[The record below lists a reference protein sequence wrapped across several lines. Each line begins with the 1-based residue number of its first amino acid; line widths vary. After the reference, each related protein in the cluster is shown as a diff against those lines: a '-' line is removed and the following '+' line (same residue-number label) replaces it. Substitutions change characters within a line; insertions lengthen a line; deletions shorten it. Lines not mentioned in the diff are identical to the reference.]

1 MSALARPTAADIRA
15 EWQGWALST
24 LPADRPAAEAAI
36 SELYAL
42 IGQDPPRFVW
52 VDSPAAALKLVP
64 KGIPLRHGPGWSVP
78 QLLAHSAATLRK
90 ALDRRLG
97 QLRVREDPLNAEV
110 RDPLRDLVW
119 DGICTQV
126 RLALPLTD
134 VLTWY
139 GQHETHW
146 IAHYDAWRRI
156 GGRTYRELDWQL
168 DLWAA
173 LTRSCGWWWPLDD
186 RCVISER
193 PVSVRVEDRVLHSAT
208 GPAITWAD
216 GWSVHSW
223 RGLRVPGWVI
233 TGPTPELIGQEPNI
247 EVRRCAI
254 ERIGWDSYITQAG
267 LELIGVAPDPGNPGF
282 DLHLYDLP
290 GKVMGR
296 PARVLLAVNGSLERD
311 GQRRRYGL
319 GVPGHLDDPVAAAAW
334 TYGLSADHY
343 SQLAR
348 RT

>member
-1 MSALARPTAADIRA
+1 M
-15 EWQGWALST
+15 ST

-52 VDSPAAALKLVP
+52 VDSPAAALELVP
-64 KGIPLRHGPGWSVP
+64 TGIPFQDLTGRSVP
-78 QLLAHSAATLRK
+78 HRLANYVSALRT
-90 ALDRRLG
+90 ALDRRVG
-97 QLRVREDPLNAEV
+97 RLRLPENPLDTEI
-110 RDPLRDLVW
+110 RDPLRTLVR

-126 RLALPLTD
+126 RLALPAISA
-134 VLTWY
+134 LTWY
-139 GQHETHW
+139 GQHEAHW
-146 IAHYDAWRRI
+146 VAHYDAWRRI
-156 GGRTYRELDWQL
+156 GGRTYLELGWQL
-168 DLWAA
+168 DLWAV
-173 LTRSCGWWWPLDD
+173 LVRSCGWWWPLDD
-186 RCVISER
+186 QCVIAER
-193 PVSVRVEDRVLHSAT
+193 PVSVRIEDQVLHSAT

-223 RGLRVPGWVI
+223 HGLRVPGWVI

-267 LELIGVAPDPGNPGF
+267 LNLIAVAPDPGNPGF
-282 DLHLYDLP
+282 YLHLYDLP